1 LFSNFLYVAVCFA
14 YIVPVAQFGLFHR
27 SIRPEHFQLPKHPF
41 VVMGALDCLATSMQL
56 FASVYLPGPLLIL
69 LPQASIPFSMMLS
82 KFVLGERYRWSQYVG
97 AVVVLF
103 GVLVVLEPIITSRH
117 SPDFY
122 CEALNFDNGSDCL
135 VCKREVTEE
144 ACLAHNN
151 TANQHKLHPMDW
163 FLAVTS
169 GNGTSDGN
177 DSGNATAFDG
187 DDDPSCQWLPF
198 EDANRHDEF
207 LVFVWSLMMIASTI
221 PMTLSTIYKQVALG
235 DGVGLDPIFLNGVIA
250 IFQLLVSAVI
260 IVPAAWLASPSIL
273 PADLPGN
280 LWDGLRCYLG
290 TSTIEDGCHPD
301 TYCPSHASL
310 FVNLCLLSNVFYT
323 LFMMLVVKYGSTAL
337 LFLAMTVIVP
347 IGNLSFALPF
357 VPAEAAITTVYLSD
371 VFGLVI
377 IIVGLALYRFADE
390 IYRSQRRRRQ
400 RRHERLRRQ
409 SAQEPEVEGLLLD
422 ENDDED
428 DDEIEDDDTSVRLHP
443 WLSRAKNSHLWS
455 DLQETLREP
464 LLSGDV

>member
-1 LFSNFLYVAVCFA
+1 
-14 YIVPVAQFGLFHR
+14 
-27 SIRPEHFQLPKHPF
+27 
-41 VVMGALDCLATSMQL
+41 
-56 FASVYLPGPLLIL
+56 
-69 LPQASIPFSMMLS
+69 
-82 KFVLGERYRWSQYVG
+82 
-97 AVVVLF
+97 
-103 GVLVVLEPIITSRH
+103 
-117 SPDFY
+117 
-122 CEALNFDNGSDCL
+122 
-135 VCKREVTEE
+135 
-144 ACLAHNN
+144 
-151 TANQHKLHPMDW
+151 
-163 FLAVTS
+163 
-169 GNGTSDGN
+169 
-177 DSGNATAFDG
+177 
-187 DDDPSCQWLPF
+187 
-198 EDANRHDEF
+198 
-207 LVFVWSLMMIASTI
+207 
-221 PMTLSTIYKQVALG
+221 
-235 DGVGLDPIFLNGVIA
+235 
-250 IFQLLVSAVI
+250 
-260 IVPAAWLASPSIL
+260 
-273 PADLPGN
+273 
-280 LWDGLRCYLG
+280 
-290 TSTIEDGCHPD
+290 
-301 TYCPSHASL
+301 
-310 FVNLCLLSNVFYT
+310 LLSNVFYT